1 MKYEQ
6 TSRLHR
12 PERRQFLL
20 TGLGLAAA
28 ASLSGCFDDD
38 KIDLADQK
46 LITLD
51 GKAVHLSTL
60 KGQPSAIAFWAT
72 TCPGCIEEIPHIV
85 ALHEKFTPR
94 GANIV
99 GISMDYDPI
108 DQVRNMVEARAIPYT
123 IWSDQQGE
131 ASKAFGGVRL
141 TPTFFVLDAD
151 ARIRYQRIGEF
162 DTERVDRLLER
173 LTS

>member
-1 MKYEQ
+1 MNYEQ

-51 GKAVHLSTL
+51 GETVHLNVL
-60 KGQPSAIAFWAT
+60 KGQPAAIAFWAT
-72 TCPGCIEEIPHIV
+72 TCPGCIDEIPHIV

-99 GISMDYDPI
+99 GISMDLTPSS
-108 DQVRNMVEARAIPYT
+108 RCE
-123 IWSDQQGE
+123 IWSKHGLFPTPSG
-131 ASKAFGGVRL
+131 ATSRVKRL
-141 TPTFFVLDAD
+141 KPLA
-151 ARIRYQRIGEF
+151 G
-162 DTERVDRLLER
+162 
-173 LTS
+173 